1 MAFNLAN
8 IERSK
13 SKVASKEKTSFLE
26 KEIVLFK
33 KGFSNKVKEDFYT
46 EISVLLNA
54 GVNLKETLE
63 LLYNSQ
69 KNKHNKDI
77 INTMLTDVISGK
89 SLSDSVKDL
98 KSFSRYEYYSL
109 KIGEETGR
117 TAEITKQLGDFFSR
131 KNEQR
136 RHLIN
141 GLTYPAIIISTA
153 LLVVIFMLQFV
164 VPMFQDIFKQQNA
177 ELPGITLFVMSL
189 SQKTQEYGWFILLSI
204 VGIIITILLL
214 KENPKYL
221 KFKDVLLSKIP
232 FIGDFIKTVYL
243 SQFTQAVA
251 LLTASKVPVVNSIKL
266 VKQMI
271 RYQPLTQ
278 ALEAIE
284 LELLKGKSLSLS
296 LSKHNIFDEKM
307 IALVK
312 VAEETNQTQYMFERL
327 NQQYNTKVQ
336 QRSKMLST
344 ILEPTIIL
352 IVGVFVGFILVAMY
366 LPMFELSNVMG

>member
-1 MAFNLAN
+1 MAFDLAN
-8 IERSK
+8 IEQSK
-13 SKVASKEKTSFLE
+13 SKAISKETTSFLE
-26 KEIVLFK
+26 KEIVLFR

-46 EISVLLNA
+46 EVSVLLNA

-69 KNKHNKDI
+69 KNKHNKDM

-89 SLSDSVKDL
+89 SLSESVKDL

-117 TAEITKQLGDFFSR
+117 TPEITKQLGDFFSR

-164 VPMFQDIFKQQNA
+164 VPIFQDIFKQQNA

-189 SQKTQEYGWFILLSI
+189 SQKTQEYGWFILLTI
-204 VGIIITILLL
+204 VGIIISIVLL

-221 KFKDVLLSKIP
+221 KLKDALLRRIP

-284 LELLKGKSLSLS
+284 LELLKGKSLSYS
-296 LSKHNIFDEKM
+296 LSKHNIFDDKM

-344 ILEPTIIL
+344 VLEPTIIL